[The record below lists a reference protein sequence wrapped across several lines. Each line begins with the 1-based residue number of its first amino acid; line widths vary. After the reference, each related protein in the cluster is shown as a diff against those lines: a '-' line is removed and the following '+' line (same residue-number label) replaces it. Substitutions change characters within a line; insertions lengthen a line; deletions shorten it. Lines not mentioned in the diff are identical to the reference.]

1 MFNDDDAAY
10 VPEWATSVI
19 ATVRAAVVSAF
30 LAIAACVR
38 RWRAWSQRL
47 AG

>member
-19 ATVRAAVVSAF
+19 VTVRAAIMSAC
-30 LAIAACVR
+30 LAIAARVR
-38 RWRAWSQRL
+38 RARAWSQRL

>member
-19 ATVRAAVVSAF
+19 VSVRATIAGAF
-30 LAIAACVR
+30 LTIAARLR
-38 RWRAWSQRL
+38 RARAWSQRL